1 MAIKMYGCSESART
15 LNEKLQEIK
24 KNIDEI
30 ETPSLAKI
38 KRVLNHMNFGFIA
51 DQEQLELNQANV
63 ILSYKNLETTAYGC
77 DVAYY
82 IQNKKTAL
90 VYANIKPKFE
100 DGEITGHKIAYQNE
114 TNYSFFIADLL
125 DDKIIFSK
133 EFDKFIKINK
143 REKTFELV
151 DEAFFKVNY
160 PTSSKQA
167 VIKKFLEVF
176 EELYRVYIKKNH
188 KFDIKRYS
196 FYTNDFI
203 YDVEKLIKEK
213 RKPRSNE
220 LYFAYYDVDSN
231 ELNTELV
238 KKFKRTI
245 ATKDNVLHNL
255 NLMHAYVMR
264 RKLGLEPPEK
274 FFAFKD
280 RGRSGKGIFVKT
292 FNTLFSVNK
301 LSLDTLLSPSIFE
314 RNNEQ
319 YKAYGCDVVHIN
331 EAKAI
336 TENDMRAIRPLATNE
351 WLTARLIGG
360 DSFVFKPH
368 CTLILDTNETM
379 TIGTMKAN
387 VSRTVNLSLKER
399 PDSETDQERHEFFKP
414 FWEYIAPDGETV
426 PLSSALSFLIDSLD
440 YLEQMNGN
448 FNFKEVLFSNNTKN
462 EALNYIHTALSSM
475 QKDVHDTEPFI
486 LANDPEIKKLLD
498 ECYGKTADETERKKS
513 DFERRGIE
521 LNKAKKIDGKTKR
534 IHCISNIDAFH
545 DYFS

>member
-1 MAIKMYGCSESART
+1 MFGCSESARE
-15 LNEKLQEIK
+15 LNHKLKEIK
-24 KNIDEI
+24 RNIDEI

-38 KRVLNHMNFGFIA
+38 KRVLNHMHFGFIA

-63 ILSYKNLETTAYGC
+63 ILLFKKTETTAYGC
-77 DVAYY
+77 DISYY
-82 IQNKKTAL
+82 IENKKTAL
-90 VYANIKPKFE
+90 VYAKIKPKYK
-100 DGEITGHKIAYQNE
+100 DGEISGHTVVYQNE
-114 TNYSFFIADLL
+114 TNYSYFIADLL
-125 DDKIIFSK
+125 DEKIIFS
-133 EFDKFIKINK
+133 EELDGFIKINK
-143 REKTFELV
+143 REQTFELV

-160 PTSSKQA
+160 PVSSKQA

-176 EELYRVYIKKNH
+176 EELYRVHMKKSH

-203 YDVEKLIKEK
+203 YDVEKLIKEN
-213 RKPRSNE
+213 RKPRENE
-220 LYFAYYDVDSN
+220 LYFTYYDVSSS
-231 ELNTELV
+231 ELNTTLV
-238 KKFKRTI
+238 KDFKQTI
-245 ATKDNVLHNL
+245 ASQANVLHNL

-280 RGRSGKGIFVKT
+280 GGRTGKGLFVKT

-319 YKAYGCDVVHIN
+319 FKAYGCDVVHIN

-336 TENDMRAIRPLATNE
+336 TENDMRAIRPIATNE

-368 CTLILDTNETM
+368 CTLLLDTNEIM

-387 VSRTVNLSLKER
+387 VSRTVNLSLNER
-399 PDSETDQERHEFFKP
+399 PATETDQERHDFFKP
-414 FWEYIAPDGETV
+414 YWEYIAPDGETAHI
-426 PLSSALSFLIDSLD
+426 SSTLSFLIDSLE
-440 YLEQMNGN
+440 YLQSMGGK
-448 FNFKEVLFSNNTKN
+448 FNFKEVAFENTTKN
-462 EALNYIHTALSSM
+462 EALDYIYTALSNL
-475 QKDVHDTEPFI
+475 QTDVHDKEPFI
-486 LANDPEIKKLLD
+486 LANDPEVKKLLD
-498 ECYGKTADETERKKS
+498 ECYGKSKDEIERKNS
-513 DFERRGIE
+513 DFKRKGIE
-521 LNKAKKIDGKTKR
+521 LNKLKKIDGRPKR
-534 IHCISNIDAFH
+534 VHCIFDTDAFH